1 MLEISYREAK
11 HMKRRTAL
19 TALLVSL
26 GTIGLILLG
35 IGLLASA
42 GILAEKGTWPH
53 IVGGF
58 TAVLMMPI
66 AFVAFLSCMFSVLT
80 TLLFAALPR
89 EKLIPYLRAWPFKF
103 LLWKEVREE
112 FEPTSS

>member
-1 MLEISYREAK
+1 
-11 HMKRRTAL
+11 MKRRTTL

-26 GTIGLILLG
+26 ATIGLILLG

-42 GILAEKGTWPH
+42 GIVAEKGTWPH

-58 TAVLMMPI
+58 VVVSMMPI
-66 AFVAFLSCMFSVLT
+66 AFVAFLSCVFSVLT
-80 TLLFAALPR
+80 TLLLAAMPR
-89 EKLIPYLRAWPFKF
+89 EKLVAYFRAWPFKF